1 MNFKKPKFWDL
12 EKPNL
17 LSKLLTIFTF
27 PLIINNSL
35 RPKKIKKKNIKTICI
50 GNIYLGGTGKTPLA
64 ISINEILQKLG
75 FKTVFIKK
83 YHYDQEDEKKMLI
96 GRGSLINK
104 KTRIESLNHAIKNKK
119 QIAIFDD
126 GLQDHSINYDV
137 SIVCFNSNK
146 WIGNGRLIPSGPL
159 REKISCLKKYDAI
172 FLNGNS
178 KNNHKIKS
186 YIKRSFAKINLFEA
200 EYVPLNINQINKKN
214 NYIIFSG
221 IGNPDS
227 FKDTLIDNK
236 INIIKSLEFPDH
248 YPYKDRDIKKIKKEA
263 IKLNAK
269 IITTEKDFMRLN
281 RVNSKNIQFLKIELK
296 IKKKENFIKFL
307 KTKI

>member
-1 MNFKKPKFWDL
+1 MIQKP
-12 EKPNL
+12 
-17 LSKLLTIFTF
+17 IQ
-27 PLIINNSL
+27 
-35 RPKKIKKKNIKTICI
+35 R
-50 GNIYLGGTGKTPLA
+50 
-64 ISINEILQKLG
+64 
-75 FKTVFIKK
+75 
-83 YHYDQEDEKKMLI
+83 
-96 GRGSLINK
+96 
-104 KTRIESLNHAIKNKK
+104 
-119 QIAIFDD
+119 
-126 GLQDHSINYDV
+126 
-137 SIVCFNSNK
+137 
-146 WIGNGRLIPSGPL
+146 
-159 REKISCLKKYDAI
+159 
-172 FLNGNS
+172 
-178 KNNHKIKS
+178 
-186 YIKRSFAKINLFEA
+186 
-200 EYVPLNINQINKKN
+200 N